1 MTRSAAELAAAGT
14 EALVEAAFRTGD
26 YTEADTLLTSAR
38 EQATDPVTEAAVLH
52 QLGMLMHF
60 QALDR
65 GRDATL
71 AADEEALFQQAL
83 RLRREAGDLAGVA
96 ESLFGVGLVHQVLR
110 DDSATA
116 IPYFREALPLA
127 DEHAGDLTRSEVH
140 RHVGFYYALVDVQPD
155 KALHHLR
162 ESLELRETFGDQ
174 RWLPSG
180 TLALGEA
187 ELDLGDRDTA
197 LRLLRAAVAQAK
209 QARLRPERIAMA
221 EEALRDAETR

>member
-1 MTRSAAELAAAGT
+1 MTRS
-14 EALVEAAFRTGD
+14 
-26 YTEADTLLTSAR
+26 
-38 EQATDPVTEAAVLH
+38 AAVLH

-83 RLRREAGDLAGVA
+83 RLRRAAGDLAGVA

-140 RHVGFYYALVDVQPD
+140 RHVGAVD
-155 KALHHLR
+155 
-162 ESLELRETFGDQ
+162 
-174 RWLPSG
+174 
-180 TLALGEA
+180 
-187 ELDLGDRDTA
+187 
-197 LRLLRAAVAQAK
+197 QAK
-209 QARLRPERIAMA
+209 QAGLRPERIAMA